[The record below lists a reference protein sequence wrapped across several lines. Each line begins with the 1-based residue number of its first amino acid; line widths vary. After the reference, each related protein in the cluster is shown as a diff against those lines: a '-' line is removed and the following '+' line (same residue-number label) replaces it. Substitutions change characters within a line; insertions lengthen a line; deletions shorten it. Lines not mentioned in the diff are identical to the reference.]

1 MNDEIFNL
9 QLRKFLKKV
18 GVGSQSAIENAVRDA
33 LASGRISGN
42 EVLKARM
49 VLTIEEIGLKHE
61 VEGEIALS

>member
-1 MNDEIFNL
+1 MNDETFNL

-18 GVGSQSAIENAVRDA
+18 GVSSQSAIENAVRDA
-33 LASGRISGN
+33 LASGRISDN

-49 VLTIEEIGLKHE
+49 VLTIEEVGLKHE